1 MAEVTRRD
9 KGADCSGE
17 RGSPATGI
25 DSLEDINAQLDR
37 AGLEEEPMQQ
47 VSTQPLVPEWWEQC
61 LAGIAVSCRDAIVA
75 KLRHISQAKLDYI
88 INVVEDATKA
98 ASAEIRER
106 DQSCTSER
114 DKQPNRDGSAQLQ
127 GMSREQWARIPREQ
141 RWCTDGPE
149 VGLAATISR
158 CVDQV
163 LPRAQHGDS
172 YHLLAELDRQEGDA
186 YKAVKRAALRL
197 ERAQQARSARRDG
210 LESESRRATK
220 EHDLAQKE
228 TAAKKCF
235 NCGEVGHLAAGCP
248 KPKKN
253 GDRPTKHKPSLG
265 RERRTTPKPKAGS
278 FSAYVKGWCGEVRE
292 DVAGNET
299 DAYGEP
305 CLCDVT
311 VMGIKAKAMID
322 TGSIISILP
331 LGLLRQ
337 ALKSGSPLDEMVTML
352 GAGNDRKVFD
362 ALGNE
367 MRFLMLVATH
377 VDVHG
382 GVADVQTVVM

>member
-1 MAEVTRRD
+1 MDFKYPSTVWSDEDRRD
-9 KGADCSGE
+9 
-17 RGSPATGI
+17 I
-25 DSLEDINAQLDR
+25 MVNLLE
-37 AGLEEEPMQQ
+37 G
-47 VSTQPLVPEWWEQC
+47 
-61 LAGIAVSCRDAIVA
+61 
-75 KLRHISQAKLDYI
+75 QAKMLYR
-88 INVVEDATKA
+88 TL
-98 ASAEIRER
+98 
-106 DQSCTSER
+106 
-114 DKQPNRDGSAQLQ
+114 PNRVKQGSFEGIVKELRAARNNPCERLQLL
-127 GMSREQWARIPREQ
+127 EQWDTLRKKDTESVNEFCFRMESLSGRLHAESDR
-141 RWCTDGPE
+141 DFL
-149 VGLAATISR
+149 LASKLHHCLSHWR
-158 CVDQV
+158 
-163 LPRAQHGDS
+163 DS
-172 YHLLAELDRQEGDA
+172 YHMLAELDRPEGDA
-186 YKAVKRAALRL
+186 YEAVKRAALRL

-210 LESESRRATK
+210 VRNQAPECAESRWRKRRGFRPESESRRATK

-228 TAAKKCF
+228 TTAKKCF
-235 NCGEVGHLAAGCP
+235 KCGEVGHLAAGCP
-248 KPKKN
+248 KPKEN

-265 RERRTTPKPKAGS
+265 RERRTPPKPKAGS

-299 DAYGEP
+299 EAYGEP

-362 ALGNE
+362 ASGNE

-382 GVADVQTVVM
+382 GGSARVHFHIHESPDSLILLGTNALKQLDIKISAGRCREVDQ